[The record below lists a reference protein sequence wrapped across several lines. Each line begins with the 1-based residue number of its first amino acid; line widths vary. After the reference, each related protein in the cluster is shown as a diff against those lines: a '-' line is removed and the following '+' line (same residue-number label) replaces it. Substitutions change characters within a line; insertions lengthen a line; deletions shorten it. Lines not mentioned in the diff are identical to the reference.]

1 MRRRTFL
8 AFFPLGVAAMV
19 WRRLSSIVRSAADP
33 PLADRHVADT
43 ITAVAD
49 VMFPGDGLPSASA
62 LGLPDRVLTRL
73 LAKPELRTLIEQ
85 GVDILDARAVREGA
99 ADFVALDQARRQ
111 TAVDAAFAAGN
122 GDVQQFLLAVRF
134 HFGTAYYR
142 QPAIKAAFPYTG
154 PPQPDGFPDFQ
165 ERPA

>member
-62 LGLPDRVLTRL
+62 LGLPDRVLNTL
-73 LAKPELRTLIEQ
+73 LANSELRVLIER
-85 GVDILDARAVREGA
+85 GVDFLDARAGREGA
-99 ADFVALDQARRQ
+99 VGFIALDHGRRQ
-111 TAVDAAFAAGN
+111 AGVDAAFASGN
-122 GDVQQFLLAVRF
+122 ANAQQFVLALRF
-134 HFGTAYYR
+134 HLGAAYYR
-142 QPAIKAAFPYTG
+142 DPAIKAAFAYTG
-154 PPQPDGFPDFQ
+154 PPQPDGFADFQ